1 MPCGDAPKNPP
12 LTRSRHTD
20 KLSTTLPSMQ
30 EGDARGAS
38 RRNTSCEAPRPERR
52 ARPDVG
58 AVARRW
64 ATSPDRPTEKSP
76 ERSTPEQASPAAR
89 SRRSLKEPSRS
100 NSRVKTRPNQRSP
113 QTPSGKMCATPRPR
127 AGIRRRRV
135 EWEELQ
141 EGVTIQMG
149 SSRFRIGSALGQGS
163 FGVVWGAS
171 SANGDVAIKEIV
183 CRSSEALADAEF
195 EGQLLRTLGGV
206 VDGHTRIPSLIA
218 IDKNGSGS
226 DWRVRLAMT
235 QIPGEPLGKVLDGR
249 RSATPKGCVEIRQ
262 AFADALDLAGELLR
276 QLVPTF
282 EHVAMFAFHRDVTP
296 RNILICRDRGTR
308 FGLIDFG
315 LAVDS
320 TFWRLGVSVVSPTQ
334 PNTAT
339 PGWQQVTVA
348 GDGRYWPVCSWF
360 VFGHGRRELGKH
372 PGLCQEY
379 KNSLDV
385 HSLGLTALQVVAELT
400 PPRSEESTEPL
411 FVKLWQLRVAWQ
423 TYWKDATH
431 FWLSIYQSFQK
442 GGDFQALKA
451 AYARA
456 KVHEA
461 ICRDL
466 LALRLAIHE
475 AREACDGTMHASL
488 ARAPAFLDALL
499 LMVGT
504 GETEPVS
511 WETIRELLE
520 SVCGH
525 GLINSGKSLSTPTT
539 SPDSQSRTTE
549 SPASSAS
556 TGA

>member
-1 MPCGDAPKNPP
+1 
-12 LTRSRHTD
+12 
-20 KLSTTLPSMQ
+20 
-30 EGDARGAS
+30 
-38 RRNTSCEAPRPERR
+38 
-52 ARPDVG
+52 
-58 AVARRW
+58 
-64 ATSPDRPTEKSP
+64 
-76 ERSTPEQASPAAR
+76 
-89 SRRSLKEPSRS
+89 
-100 NSRVKTRPNQRSP
+100 
-113 QTPSGKMCATPRPR
+113 
-127 AGIRRRRV
+127 
-135 EWEELQ
+135 
-141 EGVTIQMG
+141 MG
-149 SSRFRIGSALGQGS
+149 
-163 FGVVWGAS
+163 
-171 SANGDVAIKEIV
+171 
-183 CRSSEALADAEF
+183 
-195 EGQLLRTLGGV
+195 
-206 VDGHTRIPSLIA
+206 
-218 IDKNGSGS
+218 
-226 DWRVRLAMT
+226 
-235 QIPGEPLGKVLDGR
+235 
-249 RSATPKGCVEIRQ
+249 
-262 AFADALDLAGELLR
+262 
-276 QLVPTF
+276 
-282 EHVAMFAFHRDVTP
+282 
-296 RNILICRDRGTR
+296 
-308 FGLIDFG
+308 
-315 LAVDS
+315 
-320 TFWRLGVSVVSPTQ
+320 SPTQ

-466 LALRLAIHE
+466 LALRLV
-475 AREACDGTMHASL
+475 
-488 ARAPAFLDALL
+488 
-499 LMVGT
+499 VGT